1 MNKENSKINE
11 ITKKFFIK
19 SKFLSKLFPSL
30 VVLSIR
36 KSSGRRLDKLFLDI
50 SKKLSIRNFI
60 DCGANNG
67 AASVDAITAGLNA
80 LAIEPNPYSFKN
92 MIVNPGDHF
101 KKINV
106 GLSDKEDNLKFYILK
121 GINTATNASFKIPKN
136 LNKYDIISV
145 PVVPLDKLIKD
156 SEIINHLFSLW
167 VDVEGMEREFLKGAF
182 ETLKNNNCLLI
193 KIEVLKIRNFNDQAW
208 SIYEIEYFLNN
219 LGYEAVYRD
228 FQYSTA
234 HNILFIK
241 SDYVA
246 HLSMEIDNAFKDIA
260 KNINILNVSKFLIK
274 YLKHKLIKIIK
285 KIVIKILGKRLGN
298 IIASYFGSKSSQNK
312 LKLDIKD

>member
-1 MNKENSKINE
+1 MNNNNLNINE

-30 VVLSIR
+30 VILFIR
-36 KSSGRRLDKLFLDI
+36 KSTARRLDKLFLDI
-50 SKKLSIRNFI
+50 SKKLSIRNFV
-60 DCGANNG
+60 DCGANIG
-67 AASVDAITAGLNA
+67 KASSDAIKAGLNA
-80 LAIEPNPYSFKN
+80 LAIEPNPCSFRN
-92 MIVNPGDHF
+92 MNLNSSEHF
-101 KKINV
+101 KKINI
-106 GLSDKEDNLKFYILK
+106 GLSDKEGILKFYISK
-121 GINTATNASFKIPKN
+121 EIKTATNASFKIPKN
-136 LNKYDIISV
+136 LDDYDIISV

-156 SEIINHLFSLW
+156 SEITDHLFSLW
-167 VDVEGMEREFLKGAF
+167 VDVEGMEKEFLKGAI
-182 ETLKNNNCLLI
+182 EVLKNDNCVLI
-193 KIEVLKIRNFNDQAW
+193 KIEFLKTKNFNDQGW
-208 SIYEIEYFLNN
+208 SRDEIECFLNN

-228 FQYSTA
+228 FEYSIA

-241 SDYVA
+241 SDYVTNV
-246 HLSMEIDNAFKDIA
+246 SIEIDDAFKDIA